1 LSSRAEKVSGLSSKV
16 QNILNVLKISTYPN
30 WFEQNITWV
39 KDGQISQDEFI
50 SAFDYGVS
58 NGFITTTIPT
68 RPEPEPSKRP
78 TSIFREPT
86 IPEPVVTTQQQVQKP
101 IITSQQVQEQ
111 RQEEII
117 PIEQPLSKN
126 WHSGSSVFVTS
137 YEGARDL
144 ENASNGNFNDY
155 ATFDIDKTKY
165 PNIGKMNEQYLTV
178 MFDKTYI
185 ATEFK
190 YKISGQKHHKQNNI
204 FPVTVKLQHFD
215 ASLEN
220 WITDKEVTLTSSRSP
235 QTFIIPTAPVNSN
248 SMRVGFV
255 ASHHEEGDHVIRVY
269 ELQMYAS
276 EIAQVQEPEPIIEE
290 VIEEPIIEADILD
303 IIPQAEAKQI
313 TLSSESLTI
322 IEGIE
327 NETYKVPQWFKQ
339 NIEWVQS
346 GAITE
351 QEFQNA
357 FNFLIEQGAGIDTSI
372 PEENTTINFPMVK
385 QLGVSWRIEEGRVK
399 GRVVL
404 DKISANWNPYYDDRN
419 LISIVQFKDSVNKL
433 PLMPIKQN
441 IVKFRPSVE
450 PLLPTEEIT
459 IDEGIGSYQN
469 ALIEVFLW
477 TENNE
482 PVAEPLRFNINGSP
496 IDVIAKPSQDNFLTK
511 AVGLFAGLTGIS
523 LLLTGAKKLS

>member
-1 LSSRAEKVSGLSSKV
+1 MSSRADPRAEKVSGLSSRV
-16 QNILNVLKISTYPN
+16 QNILNILKTSEYPS

-39 KDGQISQDEFI
+39 KNEQISQDEFI

-58 NGFITTTIPT
+58 NGFIKTSIPS

-86 IPEPVVTTQQQVQKP
+86 PEPRDEPFTIQTPVNEPLGSFWRVGNSVTT
-101 IITSQQVQEQ
+101 S
-111 RQEEII
+111 
-117 PIEQPLSKN
+117 SKIGI
-126 WHSGSSVFVTS
+126 STL
-137 YEGARDL
+137 A
-144 ENASNGNFNDY
+144 NAIDRNFNSY
-155 ATFDIDKTKY
+155 GYFDTGVVGSQLEGI
-165 PNIGKMNEQYLTV
+165 QYFTIN
-178 MFDKTYI
+178 FDRTYK

-190 YKISGQKHHKQNNI
+190 YKVSAQAWHSQGAGLGFN
-204 FPVTVKLQHFD
+204 VSLELQHYNTD
-215 ASLEN
+215 SQN
-220 WITDKEVTLTSSRSP
+220 WVTDKIVKSQNQYQPQEYIITTS
-235 QTFIIPTAPVNSN
+235 PTNSN
-248 SMRVGFV
+248 SMRVKFSG
-255 ASHHEEGDHVIRVY
+255 GDNVLRVY
-269 ELQMYAS
+269 EMQMFS
-276 EIAQVQEPEPIIEE
+276 KEVSQVQEPEPVQEITEQPI
-290 VIEEPIIEADILD
+290 VKEEPIIQAPEIPD
-303 IIPQAEAKQI
+303 IIPQAQAQQI
-313 TLSSESLTI
+313 TLSSETLTI

-327 NETYKVPQWFKQ
+327 NGTYKVPTWFEQ
-339 NIEWVQS
+339 NIEWVKL

-357 FNFLIEQGAGIDTSI
+357 FNFLIEQGTGIDTSI
-372 PEENTTINFPMVK
+372 PEENTAINFPMVK

-404 DKISANWNPYYDDRN
+404 DKISSNWNPYYDDRN
-419 LISIVQFKDSVNKL
+419 LISMVQFKDVVNKL

-441 IVKFRPSVE
+441 IVKFRPTEE

-459 IDEGIGSYQN
+459 IDEGIGAYQN